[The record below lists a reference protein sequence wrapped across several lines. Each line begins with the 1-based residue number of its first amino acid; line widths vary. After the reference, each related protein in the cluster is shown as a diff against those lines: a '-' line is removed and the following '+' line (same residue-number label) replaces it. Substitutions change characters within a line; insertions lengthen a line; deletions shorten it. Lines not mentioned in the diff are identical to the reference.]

1 VSGIDDVLVVG
12 GGVIGTAITE
22 SLAGEGLRVR
32 LLEAEGVASGA
43 SGAAAGMLAPISE
56 AHARGPMLDL
66 GLESLA
72 RFDGLCAR
80 LKDETGIDPE
90 LERSG
95 LFSVAAGAAEIEALR
110 QRHRRLGASAV
121 PASGAVRASGA
132 MRASGAVRA
141 ADDALAPDD
150 LEWIDATALRAELP
164 SLAPDVS
171 AGLYSAREKHLRPP
185 LFARALEA
193 SARTR
198 SAVIETGVRVQA
210 LLCADDRV
218 IGVETSAGRR
228 TAGAVV
234 LAAGPWTPGLL
245 EGLTV
250 RLDLARPLEIEP
262 VRGQILLLE
271 PPLPT
276 HRAILWGAGIYL
288 VPKRDGSWIVGATEE
303 RVGFDRRVTAEGVG
317 ELLSRARRLVPE
329 LAEAGFGTAWA
340 GLRPVSR
347 DGLPWIGPLPGA
359 RGLYIAAGHGR
370 NGVLLAPITAER
382 IRDAVLDKTVSP
394 PADRPFADGPTAV
407 PTPS

>member
-1 VSGIDDVLVVG
+1 MSGIDDVLVVG

-56 AHARGPMLDL
+56 AHAPGPMLDL

-72 RFDGLCAR
+72 RFEGLCAR

-95 LFSVAAGAAEIEALR
+95 LFSVATGAGEIEALR
-110 QRHRRLGASAV
+110 QRHRLLVASAV
-121 PASGAVRASGA
+121 PTAGTGP
-132 MRASGAVRA
+132 A
-141 ADDALAPDD
+141 AGEALAPND
-150 LEWIDATALRAELP
+150 LEWIDAAILRAEIP
-164 SLAPDVS
+164 SLASDVS

-193 SARTR
+193 SARAR
-198 SAVIETGVRVQA
+198 SAAIETGVRVQG
-210 LLCADDRV
+210 LLCANDRI

-228 TAGAVV
+228 AAGAVV

-245 EGLTV
+245 ESLTA

-276 HRAILWGAGIYL
+276 QRAIIWGPGIYL

-317 ELLSRARRLVPE
+317 ELLSRACRLIPE
-329 LAEAGFGTAWA
+329 LKDAGFGTAWA
-340 GLRPVSR
+340 GLRPVSG

-359 RGLYIAAGHGR
+359 RGLCIAAGHGR

-382 IRDAVLDKTVSP
+382 IRDAVLDKTVSA
-394 PADRPFADGPTAV
+394 PADRPFAAGPSL
-407 PTPS
+407 PTTRS